1 MSEKLT
7 QEQQKALYEA
17 LAYDKDVAGR
27 KRTDAR
33 MEELI
38 AFVRI

>member
-1 MSEKLT
+1 MSKLT
-7 QEQQKALYEA
+7 LEQQVKLSE
-17 LAYDKDVAGR
+17 LIAYDKKVAGR

-38 AFVRI
+38 KQVLK